1 MDAYEK
7 LFNTKPSVF
16 VLILVLYQIFYHVSD
31 SYFFR
36 IVCSILIGH
45 NDILKISDFGTSKEF
60 HEHERSMTMSFAGTY
75 AWMPPEVIKNEPCS
89 EKVDIW

>member
-1 MDAYEK
+1 MV
-7 LFNTKPSVF
+7 PSCT
-16 VLILVLYQIFYHVSD
+16 LCY
-31 SYFFR
+31 
-36 IVCSILIGH
+36 SILIAH

-89 EKVDIW
+89 EKVDVW

>member
-1 MDAYEK
+1 MYLMA
-7 LFNTKPSVF
+7 
-16 VLILVLYQIFYHVSD
+16 I
-31 SYFFR
+31 FFR

-89 EKVDIW
+89 EKVDIWWVCTMYELNLT